1 MQRVGGRF
9 HAFVKGQQCQ
19 ELIPEDIVGMNE
31 VVIEGVLT
39 YEDVIERTLRVNIN
53 DEKDR

>member
-1 MQRVGGRF
+1 
-9 HAFVKGQQCQ
+9 
-19 ELIPEDIVGMNE
+19 MNE

-53 DEKDR
+53 DEKDRQHAV